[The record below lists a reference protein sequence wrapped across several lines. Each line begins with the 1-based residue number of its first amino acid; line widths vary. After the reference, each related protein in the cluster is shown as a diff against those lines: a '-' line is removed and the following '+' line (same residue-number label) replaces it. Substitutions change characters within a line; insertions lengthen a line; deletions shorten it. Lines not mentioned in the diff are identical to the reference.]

1 MNVEQE
7 IRDLKAQLAAAV
19 KRIAELEGS
28 FGYISGQLREL
39 QMFLHNN
46 IDARLTS
53 LETEVRDGFAAVRSE
68 MRGGFDRL
76 AADLNRLPDIV
87 ANVVG
92 DVLRSLSD
100 ARG

>member
-7 IRDLKAQLAAAV
+7 IRELKAQLAAAV
-19 KRIAELEGS
+19 KRIAELEG

-92 DVLRSLSD
+92 DVLRS
-100 ARG
+100 RE